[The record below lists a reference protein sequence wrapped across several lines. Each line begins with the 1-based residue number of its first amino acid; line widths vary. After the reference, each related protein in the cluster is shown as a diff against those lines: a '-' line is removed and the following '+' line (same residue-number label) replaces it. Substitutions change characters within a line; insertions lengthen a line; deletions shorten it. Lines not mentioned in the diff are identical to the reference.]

1 MDSYKHIY
9 VNLSHL
15 LKGEEKV
22 IRNLLVPFDTRFG
35 CVAEVLTTRAVP
47 WKDLGNT
54 FERFWCYSHLTAV
67 ELSLVIRQAGSARNG
82 SETRFLKRVELTP
95 KRRIIIRWKDMWIVE
110 GV

>member
-1 MDSYKHIY
+1 MDSIKHIY

-22 IRNLLVPFDTRFG
+22 IRNLLVPLDARLR
-35 CVAEVLTTRAVP
+35 CIAEVLTTGAVP
-47 WKDLGNT
+47 WNDLGNT

-67 ELSLVIRQAGSARNG
+67 ELSLVIRQAGSARNDFEKSG
-82 SETRFLKRVELTP
+82 VDSQEEDYYQVEGH
-95 KRRIIIRWKDMWIVE
+95 VE

>member
-1 MDSYKHIY
+1 MDSNKHIN

-35 CVAEVLTTRAVP
+35 CVAEVLTTGAVP

-67 ELSLVIRQAGSARNG
+67 ELSLVIRQAGSARNEKVKPDFEKSG
-82 SETRFLKRVELTP
+82 VDSQEEDFYQVEGH
-95 KRRIIIRWKDMWIVE
+95 VE

>member
-1 MDSYKHIY
+1 MPFLSNKLHFNNPDLLSISLVEKASTGVTRYPLLWHSHLILCRKIFGIFGQSLQLDSTKHIY

-35 CVAEVLTTRAVP
+35 CVAEVLTTGAVP

-54 FERFWCYSHLTAV
+54 FE
-67 ELSLVIRQAGSARNG
+67 SL
-82 SETRFLKRVELTP
+82 
-95 KRRIIIRWKDMWIVE
+95 
-110 GV
+110 